1 MNELQ
6 TQEKEKPIIRK
17 YTDKLIKMSNG
28 DEFIVKEDEA
38 KNIASYDGL
47 MELRSGEYI
56 NTKYIVSMKY
66 YNPYNI

>member
-1 MNELQ
+1 
-6 TQEKEKPIIRK
+6 
-17 YTDKLIKMSNG
+17 MSNG